1 MSATLSIVAVLAVG
15 AIRLA
20 RALAGSP
27 PPQQT
32 TEADRVLREQ
42 HGVPPWPVAEL
53 PEYQQ
58 GRLVGNVRALDRT
71 LTAPLTGRACVYYV
85 VLVVQPA
92 ASGWQ
97 ERITD
102 RRGVAFALAD
112 ASGSAVIDPAHA
124 SVALA
129 FDHREQLR
137 ALDPATAAQQA
148 VLARHADHRRGRS
161 RLRFLEAVLSVGERV
176 TVVGTGT
183 RRPYVE
189 WSAESD
195 YRSAAP
201 TRLQLEG
208 SDAAPLSISSHYLR

>member
-42 HGVPPWPVAEL
+42 HGVPPWPVAGL
-53 PEYQQ
+53 PECQQ
-58 GRLVGNVRALDRT
+58 GRLVGNIRALDRT

-85 VLVVQPA
+85 VLVVQPV
-92 ASGWQ
+92 ASGWH

-112 ASGSAVIDPAHA
+112 ASGSAVIDPSHA

-129 FDHREQLR
+129 LDHREELR
-137 ALDPATAAQQA
+137 ALGQVTAAQQA
-148 VLARHADHRRGRS
+148 VRGGRQFPRAAPRRGSSTSPTGRYR
-161 RLRFLEAVLSVGERV
+161 RLRDRV
-176 TVVGTGT
+176 RT
-183 RRPYVE
+183 
-189 WSAESD
+189 
-195 YRSAAP
+195 
-201 TRLQLEG
+201 
-208 SDAAPLSISSHYLR
+208 SSLMSGNIV